1 VSERVLTITPERL
14 SGLMRIGE
22 GVVLVDVRSPAEYR
36 AGHVPGA
43 TLLPL
48 DELDVDRV
56 VAKTGTTEIGADRTL
71 YLTCHSGARARE
83 AAERLH
89 AAGRRNL
96 AVVEGGTEAWAR
108 AGLPLRRCGAA
119 LTLQRQAQIAVGLL
133 IVLKVISG
141 YTVHELFF
149 AAAAL
154 LVAGLV
160 AAGVTRWCGMERL
173 MGLMPWNRAGKCPD
187 DLPSTSG

>member
-22 GVVLVDVRSPAEYR
+22 GGVLVDVRSPAEYR

-56 VAKTGTTEIGADRTL
+56 VARTGTTEI
-71 YLTCHSGARARE
+71 
-83 AAERLH
+83 
-89 AAGRRNL
+89 
-96 AVVEGGTEAWAR
+96 
-108 AGLPLRRCGAA
+108 GAA

-133 IVLKVISG
+133 IVLKVIFG
-141 YTVHELFF
+141 YTLHELFF

-154 LVAGLV
+154 FGAGLV
-160 AAGVTRWCGMERL
+160 VAGVTRWCGMERL
-173 MGLMPWNRAGKCPD
+173 MGMMPWNRAGKCPD
-187 DLPSTSG
+187 DLPSASG

>member
-1 VSERVLTITPERL
+1 MSERVLTITPERL
-14 SGLMRIGE
+14 SGLMRTGK

-56 VAKTGTTEIGADRTL
+56 MAKTGTTEIGADRTL

-83 AAERLH
+83 AAERLL

-133 IVLKVISG
+133 TALGSDNVIRAIVRPGAAMRRAVAEAEAWLGTSDPKSG
-141 YTVHELFF
+141 DESRTH
-149 AAAAL
+149 
-154 LVAGLV
+154 
-160 AAGVTRWCGMERL
+160 
-173 MGLMPWNRAGKCPD
+173 
-187 DLPSTSG
+187 